1 MIIAVSGG
9 QTPGPTG
16 PHGAN
21 LINPNR
27 KSPREQRRAAI
38 ARLELLLA
46 VNGCPEPGVE
56 ARRLLRIWGAA
67 L

>member
-1 MIIAVSGG
+1 MILMHPGG
-9 QTPGPTG
+9 RAPGHTG

-21 LINPNR
+21 LTNPNR
-27 KSPREQRRAAI
+27 KSPREHGRAAI

-56 ARRLLRIWGAA
+56 ALHLLRIWGAA